1 MLYRHDPS
9 NSRVQPMFKPH
20 SGLRYAPLLLVLLVA
35 LSLVLAGCRNRRN
48 QPEEVTPAPPAP
60 VVENSAPVPTFT
72 PTPDLPPEPTDT
84 PVPAEPTATDT
95 PEAPRTLA
103 IVQANLRQ
111 GPSTFYPIV
120 GLVEQHDPV
129 EVVAQSPDL
138 QWLKLANDAWIY
150 KPLVAGVPADLP
162 IATGVVATP
171 QPTAV
176 PRPTATPTRLPT
188 PTRTPT
194 PTPTPERGDWGKE
207 VPLGEA
213 FDADHEPRTSP
224 PMTQDGL
231 SLKVVAGIYDQADL
245 DFLFGIAGTN
255 RCNQCFAVKVALAN
269 VGGNT
274 IEYVVME
281 DFYLVKRVASHQAP
295 VRVASPV
302 ECAEDA
308 VPSQANP
315 NNLVKLSRGVGQV
328 IEENICFPGVPDGEA
343 IIRETHYLVYE
354 PKFIYDPTGTPTPTL
369 EASKGDRE
377 VVVEDTSETGQGHRT
392 GWKVYYALR

>member
-20 SGLRYAPLLLVLLVA
+20 SGMRYAPLLLVLLVA

-48 QPEEVTPAPPAP
+48 QPEEVTPAPPTP
-60 VVENSAPVPTFT
+60 VVEDRAPVPTFT
-72 PTPDLPPEPTDT
+72 PTPDLPPEPTNT
-84 PVPAEPTATDT
+84 PVPPEPTATDT
-95 PEAPRTLA
+95 PAAPRTLA

-120 GLVEQHDPV
+120 GQVEQNDVV

-150 KPLVAGVPADLP
+150 KPLVADVPADLP

-176 PRPTATPTRLPT
+176 PRPTATATRVPT

-207 VPLGEA
+207 VPLGNV
-213 FDADHEPRTSP
+213 FDADHNPRTSP
-224 PMTQDGL
+224 AMTRDGL
-231 SLKVVAGIYDQADL
+231 SLQVVAGIYDPSEL
-245 DFLFGIAGTN
+245 DFLHGIAGTN
-255 RCNQCFAVKVALAN
+255 RCNQCFAVKVALEN

-274 IEYVVME
+274 IEYVVLE

-308 VPSQANP
+308 MPSQANP

-328 IEENICFPGVPDGEA
+328 IEENICFRGVPDEPT
-343 IIRETHYLVYE
+343 IIQETHYLVYE
-354 PKFIYDPTGTPTPTL
+354 PKFIYDPTGTPTPTP
-369 EASKGDRE
+369 ESSKGDRE
-377 VVVEDTSETGQGHRT
+377 VVVEDTSEAGQGHRT

>member
-1 MLYRHDPS
+1 
-9 NSRVQPMFKPH
+9 MFKPH
-20 SGLRYAPLLLVLLVA
+20 SGMRYAGLLLVLLIA

-48 QPEEVTPAPPAP
+48 QPEDTTPVPPTP
-60 VVENSAPVPTFT
+60 VVEDSAPVPTFT
-72 PTPDLPPEPTDT
+72 PTPDMPPEPTDT

-95 PEAPRTLA
+95 PEPPKTVA

-120 GLVEQHDPV
+120 GQVQQNGAV

-138 QWLKLANDAWIY
+138 QWLKLANDSWIY
-150 KPLVAGVPADLP
+150 KPLVTGVPADIP
-162 IATGVVATP
+162 IAIGVEATP
-171 QPTAV
+171 RPTAV

-213 FDADHEPRTSP
+213 FDADHNPKTSP
-224 PMTQDGL
+224 TMTKDGL
-231 SLKVVAGIYDQADL
+231 DLKVVEGIYDPADL

-255 RCNQCFAVKVALAN
+255 RCVQCFAVKISLAN
-269 VGGNT
+269 VGGSPV
-274 IEYVVME
+274 EYVVME
-281 DFYLVKRVASHQAP
+281 DFYLVKRVASHQDP
-295 VRVASPV
+295 VKVASPV

-308 VPSQANP
+308 VPSQVNP
-315 NNLVKLSRGVGQV
+315 NNLVKLSRGLNEEV
-328 IEENICFPGVPDGEA
+328 ENICFRDVPDEEE
-343 IIRETHYLVYE
+343 IIREAYFLVYE
-354 PKFIYDPTGTPTPTL
+354 PQFPFVPPPPPPGSTPTPTPGARVAPSEDPL
-369 EASKGDRE
+369 ESE
-377 VVVEDTSETGQGHRT
+377 EDFRW

>member
-1 MLYRHDPS
+1 
-9 NSRVQPMFKPH
+9 MFKPH
-20 SGLRYAPLLLVLLVA
+20 SGLRYAGLLLVLLIA
-35 LSLVLAGCRNRRN
+35 LSLVLAGCWNRRN
-48 QPEEVTPAPPAP
+48 RQEETTPVPPTP
-60 VVENSAPVPTFT
+60 VVEDSAPVPTFT
-72 PTPDLPPEPTDT
+72 PTPDMPPEPTDT

-95 PEAPRTLA
+95 PEPPKTVA

-120 GLVEQHDPV
+120 GQVQQNGAV

-162 IATGVVATP
+162 IAIGVEATP
-171 QPTAV
+171 RPTAV

-207 VPLGEA
+207 VPLGEV
-213 FDADHEPRTSP
+213 FDADHNPKSSP

-231 SLKVVAGIYDQADL
+231 SLKVVAGVYDPADL
-245 DFLFGIAGTN
+245 DFLHGMAGTN
-255 RCNQCFAVKVALAN
+255 RCNQCFAVKISLAN

-274 IEYVVME
+274 IEYVVLE

-308 VPSQANP
+308 LPSQANLG
-315 NNLVKLSRGVGQV
+315 NLLKLSRGVGQV
-328 IEENICFPGVPDGEA
+328 LEENICFRGVPDEPG

-354 PKFIYDPTGTPTPTL
+354 PKFIYDPGTPTPTP
-369 EASKGDRE
+369 ETSNGNR
-377 VVVEDTSETGQGHRT
+377 VTIVEDTSEASQRHWRT